1 VSKDEQVEA
10 LFPVGGPYG
19 DDETRSAA
27 RAAAALVRYL
37 DHATRHGEAL
47 PEPATVDDVL
57 GSLAA
62 TVAGLDQL
70 LPQVAYRLGRLAGL
84 PGAYAIGEHP
94 ANVVGHL
101 AAAYLG
107 DARAALA
114 QVEAALTAA
123 RQHTSR
129 IGLNLP
135 EVDR

>member
-10 LFPVGGPYG
+10 LFPIGGPYG
-19 DDETRSAA
+19 DDETRAAA
-27 RAAAALVRYL
+27 RAVAALVRYL

-57 GSLAA
+57 GSLATA
-62 TVAGLDQL
+62 AAGLDQL
-70 LPQVAYRLGRLAGL
+70 LPQLAYRLGRLTGL
-84 PGAYAIGEHP
+84 PGAYATGEHP

-101 AAAYLG
+101 AATYLG

-123 RQHTSR
+123 RQHISR
-129 IGLNLP
+129 IGLNHP
-135 EVDR
+135 GEIA